1 MKWID
6 QWFYRKHQWA
16 AELAANKAAE
26 SDHDSFNESYVS
38 MSTESKIQSQGFRLE
53 VYRAVGGLV
62 VESTMYNTSLDDD
75 RHALYVVNDDADL
88 GQELAKIIT
97 AEQLKL

>member
-1 MKWID
+1 MNWID

-16 AELAANKAAE
+16 AELTAAD
-26 SDHDSFNESYVS
+26 SDVVPDNDCYVS

-62 VESTMYNTSLDDD
+62 VESTMYSTGLDDD